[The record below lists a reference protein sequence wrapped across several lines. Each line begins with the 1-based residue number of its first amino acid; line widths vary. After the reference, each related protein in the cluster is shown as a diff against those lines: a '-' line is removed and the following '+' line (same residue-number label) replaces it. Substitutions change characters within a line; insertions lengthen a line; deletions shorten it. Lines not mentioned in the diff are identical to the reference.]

1 MWIMQSAFAGELN
14 GLEEAHVNE
23 WLAIY
28 GAVFQGGY
36 ELQFL
41 AEGKAHAG
49 GDIAVVYFEE
59 AKNVVRAL
67 TDSEYP
73 LTLARDQRIIGTYEP
88 LPSPLPFVLVVWLAK
103 RSQDQLASP
112 LGLVEAQQQ
121 AVAPIVW
128 QGKPVAL
135 SGNTGDD
142 TSGDAW
148 DDMMILG
155 FSDTSAAT
163 QWLTAHETKLVREL
177 VRARTVALNV
187 AVVSFHQ

>member
-1 MWIMQSAFAGELN
+1 MWIMQRVFAGELD
-14 GLEEAHVNE
+14 GLEKAQANE
-23 WLAIY
+23 WLATY

-41 AEGKAHAG
+41 AEGKAHSG
-49 GDIAVVYFEE
+49 GDIAVVLFEE

-73 LTLARDQRIIGTYEP
+73 LTLGRDQRVLGSYER
-88 LPSPLPFVLVVWLAK
+88 LPNALPPVLVVWLAK
-103 RSQDQLASP
+103 RSQDQIVSP
-112 LGLVEAQQQ
+112 FGLVEAQQE

-128 QGKPVAL
+128 RGKPVAL
-135 SGNTGDD
+135 RGNTGED
-142 TSGDAW
+142 TDGDAW

-163 QWLTAHETKLVREL
+163 RWLTAHETKLIREL

-187 AVVSFHQ
+187 AVLSFHQ